1 VAVATDEG
9 VVGGV
14 AAIPAA
20 GEGEAAE
27 AEAETTS
34 DEEA

>member
-1 VAVATDEG
+1 VAVETDEG

-14 AAIPAA
+14 AAIPAGEAEA
-20 GEGEAAE
+20 GEGEE
-27 AEAETTS
+27 ETTS